1 MNNYYNQDFYNF
13 IDAAYTV
20 EDKKMSA
27 NLLQMWTDFVK
38 TSNPTPSSNQWTRYT
53 LKI

>member
-1 MNNYYNQDFYNF
+1 MKYWYYLL
-13 IDAAYTV
+13 DAAYTD

-38 TSNPTPSSNQWTRYT
+38 TSNPTPSSEKWTRYGFYN
-53 LKI
+53 